1 MNAAYGFGSYRQAIW
16 LAHAAKN
23 MSVYHQT
30 GYHLLALPLI
40 RKAYG
45 SDSKSARIV
54 RKSIEHIVRERT
66 ADIRA
71 EMRGSQRRPLG
82 RFYRATLEPLCYALG
97 WMAKGRSVE
106 EIKEVPVIAAALRT
120 ATQNTKVQ
128 IHV

>member
-1 MNAAYGFGSYRQAIW
+1 
-16 LAHAAKN
+16 
-23 MSVYHQT
+23 
-30 GYHLLALPLI
+30 LPLI

-45 SDSKSARIV
+45 SDERSARIV

-71 EMRGSQRRPLG
+71 EMRGAKRRPLG

-97 WMAKGRSVE
+97 WMANGRSVDA
-106 EIKEVPVIAAALRT
+106 IKDVPVIAAALRT
-120 ATQNTKVQ
+120 ETQTTKGQ